1 MACTSL
7 VKLNASSSQWI
18 SWQSFNQRPGSSCR
32 FASPRVSI
40 VRAESY
46 SDELV
51 KTATKT
57 SKRKKDEYH
66 VKEESPH
73 ANTSNN
79 VDMRRIDPPFVSF
92 RSLTIPPLSKRCRLL
107 EPYSN
112 EEETTL

>member
-51 KTATKT
+51 KTAVFCVP
-57 SKRKKDEYH
+57 SLRA
-66 VKEESPH
+66 VLG
-73 ANTSNN
+73 
-79 VDMRRIDPPFVSF
+79 IGVSLCQIK
-92 RSLTIPPLSKRCRLL
+92 S
-107 EPYSN
+107 
-112 EEETTL
+112 